1 MKRED
6 FPAGEV
12 TDVVVKREV
21 LEPTPA
27 PVAKDCA
34 LVVTPHP
41 MTVQGQRV
49 LSSQEAALVPGET
62 LAVFLERHG
71 VVVGRQWVVSL
82 GGMEVQEIH
91 WERIRPKP
99 GHLIEA
105 RRVPE
110 GGGGGDLLRLVAT
123 MALMVA
129 AAPVAGYLA
138 GAMNITSAFG
148 IGLIQ
153 AGVMLAGS
161 MVINKMLPPKLPE
174 IAGNQGR
181 IGAASSPTYSISGGR
196 NRARQFENMPLVLGQ
211 PYCVPDLAAQ
221 PYTYFANGEQH
232 LWQLF
237 HAGLNCAAVDTI
249 KIGQTPVGNYLG
261 VSLSYAGFSSG
272 NTGLPLLSNVDS
284 VAGALLDA
292 PSGSGPLV
300 VRTSSVN
307 AIQLAVDIEGNL
319 YSVNNTNG
327 AYENL
332 SCDITLEYRLV
343 GSGTWLPFLDSGA
356 TITLNS
362 ASTKPLRLT
371 YTRQVAAGQY
381 EVQARKVTANVTA
394 SNQQNSI
401 QWSTLKTYQ
410 VDNGSYKGEARFGIQ
425 VQASGQLNGSLDEV
439 NCMGTAKPM
448 PYWNG
453 TAWVTATSRANGL
466 SNPGAQIL
474 LLARGIYDEDG
485 RLLAGLGLPDS
496 QIDIESLK
504 LFMVWCAAKGF
515 TFDYFLQETMSIG
528 DLIDAIA
535 AVGMGEKSY
544 HTGRLGVIW
553 FSDDQPV
560 ESVLNMGTIK
570 AKSFSVD
577 YDTQATA
584 DELEFQYFDRNRN
597 NTWKSIR
604 VLAPG
609 VTTPVATARHPL
621 TGVTTEAHAA
631 VLARFHMAQ
640 NVYQRKTVNCEVDLE
655 HLTFRRGTVI
665 ALSHDMTQWG
675 YGGRVKAAVNSGGTV
690 TLTLDDVVPAVG
702 PGGASSRYMGLRI
715 PGESQYRV
723 FPVQAFS
730 GSSRTVT
737 LASTWPSGVPV
748 PGDSADNPAW
758 DTVWIY
764 DFKSTPGQKLRVT
777 QIVPNGNMGGAKVAL
792 VPEGAEFWSYV
803 WTGAYTPPPNNS
815 LLQGAPVVKSAKVTE
830 QLLRQGQAYYTEL
843 TLTYDVAGNFD
854 RAELW
859 GAMNG
864 GVLQRLGST
873 KSQSMSWRGGLRET
887 WALEL
892 RTFSALRL
900 GTPYQISYTVVGLDA
915 NPETPQ
921 GLALTQD
928 SVFCRPTPFAV
939 DVIGFLVRS
948 TPGVVAA
955 TMADFLRGSEAHKGY
970 VQAFPWKFTTRLYG
984 VQTVMVVSEDS
995 SGNWSDVAY
1004 ASLDFGQPSDQN
1016 IGQIFDYR
1024 AAAWPGTHADCSI
1037 VAGDLLSDVNPASD
1051 LNSLLDWNGEPDL
1064 NATQL
1069 LPLIFEAQPFVPL
1082 YGGGTLVLDV
1092 ATEGPQRAI
1101 DYRINGSTTFDLNT
1115 LADWNVEADLNGGS
1129 SGWSQWPG
1137 ALQVDRGISYSIRVS
1152 IAGGTE
1158 QPKLVTFMAR
1168 LALQKATQTFPPMA
1182 ISAAGTRLAPAVGE
1196 PPVTW
1201 VNVQSVTM
1209 LPEADGSGA
1218 VGGRFLDL
1226 SPTLGPLVQQVNSS
1240 GVPVDSRSI
1249 PTVWGLIDV

>member
-1 MKRED
+1 MKRDEFYPGRAPLD
-6 FPAGEV
+6 V
-12 TDVVVKREV
+12 TDVGDKRSA
-21 LEPTPA
+21 TQA
-27 PVAKDCA
+27 TDCA

-41 MTVQGQRV
+41 MTVQGQIA
-49 LSSQEAALVPGET
+49 LNAHDAGLVPGET
-62 LAVFLERHG
+62 LAEFLQRHG
-71 VVVGRQWVVSL
+71 VVSGKQWVVSL
-82 GGMEVQEIH
+82 GGIEVPEASWQRVH
-91 WERIRPKP
+91 PKA

-105 RRVPE
+105 RRVPQQ
-110 GGGGGDLLRLVAT
+110 DALRL
-123 MALMVA
+123 A
-129 AAPVAGYLA
+129 AVIAVMYYAPYLA
-138 GAMNITSAFG
+138 SMIGVTSKIG
-148 IGLIQ
+148 IALVQ
-153 AGVMLAGS
+153 LAGTL
-161 MVINKMLPPKLPE
+161 VVNKLLAPKLPDA
-174 IAGNQGR
+174 AGSQARG
-181 IGAASSPTYSISGGR
+181 GAASSPTYSISGGR
-196 NRARQFENMPLVLGQ
+196 NKARQFEPMPLMLGQ

-249 KIGQTPVGNYLG
+249 RIGQTPVGNYLG
-261 VSLSYAGFSSG
+261 VSLSYAGFASG

-300 VRTSSVN
+300 TRTSSVN
-307 AIQLAVDIEGNL
+307 ATQLAVDIEGNL
-319 YSVNNTNG
+319 YSVNSTNG

-343 GSGTWLPFLDSGA
+343 GSGTWLPFVGSVA

-410 VDNGSYKGEARFGIQ
+410 VDNGSYKGESRFGIQ

-453 TAWVTATSRANGL
+453 SAWVTATTRANGL

-474 LLARGIYDEDG
+474 LLARGIRDEDG
-485 RLLAGLGLPDS
+485 RLLAGLGFPDS

-504 LFMVWCAAKGF
+504 LFMVHCAAKGF

-528 DLIDAIA
+528 DLLDAIA
-535 AVGMGEKSY
+535 VVGMGSISFHSGK
-544 HTGRLGVIW
+544 LGVIW

-570 AKSFSVD
+570 AKSFGVD

-584 DELEFQYFDRNRN
+584 DELEFQYFDRDRN

-609 VTTPVATARHPL
+609 VTMPVATARHPL

-665 ALSHDMTQWG
+665 ALSHDLTQWG

-730 GSSRTVT
+730 GSSRTLT
-737 LASTWPSGVPV
+737 LASAWPSGVPV
-748 PGDSADNPAW
+748 PGDSADNPAL

-777 QIVPNGNMGGAKVAL
+777 QIIPNGNMGGAKVAL
-792 VPEGAEFWSYV
+792 VPESAEFWNYV

-815 LLQGAPVVKSAKVTE
+815 LLQGTPVVTGVTVTE
-830 QLLRQGQAYYTEL
+830 QLARQGNTFYTEL
-843 TLTYDVAGNFD
+843 TATIDVTGSYDRSDLF
-854 RAELW
+854 
-859 GAMNG
+859 GAIG
-864 GVLQRLGST
+864 SGTKQLLASTRGTRL
-873 KSQSMSWRGGLRET
+873 SWRGGLDET
-887 WALEL
+887 WSLEVRPYSSL
-892 RTFSALRL
+892 QA
-900 GTPYQISYTVVGLDA
+900 GTPYPLNYVVR
-915 NPETPQ
+915 
-921 GLALTQD
+921 GLADVPPDVTEFKIDGDRLSWKT
-928 SVFCRPTPFAV
+928 VNAV
-939 DVIGFLVRS
+939 DLAGYKIRFNYGVNTWWATAAAVHDGLVTDSPYTMNTRPSGIVTLLIKAVDTSGNESANAATIVLNLGDVLTSNVLLEWAEAPAFMGAITGGAVSAGVLQANATDLFYGPDEEPFYGADTDPFFPNS
-948 TPGVVAA
+948 TYAELVYEWEVTVRDKGLLKLQHNVVASTYVIEYQRDNQSAFYGADNDLFYGADEEPFYGPEGDWA
-955 TMADFLRGSEAHKGY
+955 T
-970 VQAFPWKFTTRLYG
+970 
-984 VQTVMVVSEDS
+984 
-995 SGNWSDVAY
+995 
-1004 ASLDFGQPSDQN
+1004 
-1016 IGQIFDYR
+1016 
-1024 AAAWPGTHADCSI
+1024 WPGSI
-1037 VAGDLLSDVNPASD
+1037 EITSPEKIRARIKIAAGSTRGEI
-1051 LNSLLDWNGEPDL
+1051 SLLTFL
-1064 NATQL
+1064 
-1069 LPLIFEAQPFVPL
+1069 
-1082 YGGGTLVLDV
+1082 LDV
-1092 ATEGPQRAI
+1092 PDVTET
-1101 DYRINGSTTFDLNT
+1101 INDLVI
-1115 LADWNVEADLNGGS
+1115 A
-1129 SGWSQWPG
+1129 PG
-1137 ALQVDRGISYSIRVS
+1137 
-1152 IAGGTE
+1152 
-1158 QPKLVTFMAR
+1158 
-1168 LALQKATQTFPPMA
+1168 
-1182 ISAAGTRLAPAVGE
+1182 GTRLPLTKAYRAIKGLQL
-1196 PPVTW
+1196 T
-1201 VNVQSVTM
+1201 VQ
-1209 LPEADGSGA
+1209 ADGN
-1218 VGGRFLDL
+1218 GGL
-1226 SPTLGPLVQQVNSS
+1226 SARIKDKNPILGPLVAVVNSAE
-1240 GVPVDSRSI
+1240 VEVA
-1249 PTVWGLIDV
+1249 GLLDADIQGH

>member
-1 MKRED
+1 MKRDEF
-6 FPAGEV
+6 FPGREPLDV
-12 TDVVVKREV
+12 TDVVDKRSA
-21 LEPTPA
+21 TPA
-27 PVAKDCA
+27 TDCA
-34 LVVTPHP
+34 LVMTPHP
-41 MTVQGQRV
+41 ITLAGQRV
-49 LSSQEAALVPGET
+49 LDAQQVGLMPGET
-62 LAVFLERHG
+62 LSSLLLRHG
-71 VVVGRQWVVSL
+71 VVVERQWIVSI
-82 GGMEVQEIH
+82 GGVEVPEVY
-91 WERIRPKP
+91 WTRVRPKH

-105 RRVPE
+105 RRVPQ
-110 GGGGGDLLRLVAT
+110 GGDTLRTVAII
-123 MALMVA
+123 ALMVYAPQIAFQAFGGSMSA
-129 AAPVAGYLA
+129 AAFAA
-138 GAMNITSAFG
+138 TTFG
-148 IGLIQ
+148 KFATIGI
-153 AGVMLAGS
+153 MMAGS
-161 MVINKMLPPKLPE
+161 MVINKLLAPKLPDA
-174 IAGNQGR
+174 AGAQAR
-181 IGAASSPTYSISGGR
+181 IGATSSPTYSISGGR
-196 NRARQFENMPLVLGQ
+196 NRARQFETMPLMLGQ

-249 KIGQTPVGNYLG
+249 RIGQTPVGNYLG
-261 VSLSYAGFSSG
+261 VNLSYAGFASG

-300 VRTSSVN
+300 TRTSSVN
-307 AIQLAVDIEGNL
+307 ATQLAVDIEGNL
-319 YSVNNTNG
+319 YSVNSTNG

-343 GSGTWLPFLDSGA
+343 GSGTWLPFVGSVA

-410 VDNGSYKGEARFGIQ
+410 VDNGSYKGESRFGIQ

-453 TAWVTATSRANGL
+453 SAWVTATTRANGL

-544 HTGRLGVIW
+544 HTGKLGVIW
-553 FSDDQPV
+553 FSDEQPV

-570 AKSFSVD
+570 AKSFSVE

-584 DELEFQYFDRNRN
+584 DELEFQYFDRDRN

-609 VTTPVATARHPL
+609 VTMPVATARHPL

-640 NVYQRKTVNCEVDLE
+640 NVYQRKTVNNETDLE

-730 GSSRTVT
+730 GSSRALT
-737 LASTWPSGVPV
+737 LASAWPSGVPV

-777 QIVPNGNMGGAKVAL
+777 QIIPNGNMGGAKVAL
-792 VPEGAEFWSYV
+792 VPESAEFWNYV

-815 LLQGAPVVKSAKVTE
+815 LLQGAPVVTGVTVSE
-830 QLLRQGQAYYTEL
+830 LLARQGNTYYTEL
-843 TLTYDVAGNFD
+843 TATIDVTGSFR

-859 GAMNG
+859 GVIGSGPKQLLATSTN
-864 GVLQRLGST
+864 LRL
-873 KSQSMSWRGGLRET
+873 SWRGGLAEVWNLEVRTYSGIYVGTPFPLTYTVLGLAVAPPQFDTFMVMVQPDGTRQFNFGYTTTPKPGDWIGAEIRYLRGSVASPVWDDMLPINAEFTHYTASPVETNQLLSGVHTFACRSRDTSGNLSTQRVVEVDLPDRRLGNVAGEWDEDGLLWPGTVGNGWVNVLQNEIEATDSTT
-887 WALEL
+887 WATLPATWDGWTRWNMSPASPLTYTAPIRDFGVVLRGLLSIDLICTGIATLEL
-892 RTFSALRL
+892 RTSNDNVTWSGWVDASLAFNARYIQLRVSVTAGSTVPSISALTYRVSADVMTEALNDVDITGLGAKYL
-900 GTPYQISYTVVGLDA
+900 GTGDCRIPLVNAYSIITRLQVVIQDSSAGAWTWQRVDNLATGPRIQFKLNGTLA
-915 NPETPQ
+915 NP
-921 GLALTQD
+921 AY
-928 SVFCRPTPFAV
+928 V
-939 DVIGFLVRS
+939 DFYI
-948 TPGVVAA
+948 
-955 TMADFLRGSEAHKGY
+955 EGY
-970 VQAFPWKFTTRLYG
+970 
-984 VQTVMVVSEDS
+984 
-995 SGNWSDVAY
+995 
-1004 ASLDFGQPSDQN
+1004 
-1016 IGQIFDYR
+1016 
-1024 AAAWPGTHADCSI
+1024 
-1037 VAGDLLSDVNPASD
+1037 
-1051 LNSLLDWNGEPDL
+1051 
-1064 NATQL
+1064 
-1069 LPLIFEAQPFVPL
+1069 
-1082 YGGGTLVLDV
+1082 
-1092 ATEGPQRAI
+1092 
-1101 DYRINGSTTFDLNT
+1101 
-1115 LADWNVEADLNGGS
+1115 
-1129 SGWSQWPG
+1129 
-1137 ALQVDRGISYSIRVS
+1137 
-1152 IAGGTE
+1152 
-1158 QPKLVTFMAR
+1158 
-1168 LALQKATQTFPPMA
+1168 
-1182 ISAAGTRLAPAVGE
+1182 
-1196 PPVTW
+1196 
-1201 VNVQSVTM
+1201 
-1209 LPEADGSGA
+1209 
-1218 VGGRFLDL
+1218 
-1226 SPTLGPLVQQVNSS
+1226 
-1240 GVPVDSRSI
+1240 
-1249 PTVWGLIDV
+1249 